1 MGGVYFCPR
10 GDPYVWRFPF
20 PEDVQR
26 CLVSFDKDP
35 KGDITNSDLEQA
47 GIQGQ
52 VTLMADQHDVRYCT
66 IYNASDNTPAVS
78 RTNKGAVTSDG
89 APAYLCNY
97 ACFHQRRHRYCHK
110 AFYIPGPA
118 NVMADDASRLQ
129 HLSDDAF
136 LAHFE
141 QA

>member
-1 MGGVYFCPR
+1 MSATAPHTT
-10 GDPYVWRFPF
+10 PA
-20 PEDVQR
+20 
-26 CLVSFDKDP
+26 
-35 KGDITNSDLEQA
+35 T
-47 GIQGQ
+47 
-52 VTLMADQHDVRYCT
+52 
-66 IYNASDNTPAVS
+66 NTPAIS

-89 APAYLCNY
+89 APAHLCNY

-141 QA
+141 QAYPQSAPWKLLHLPTEHASELI